1 MDKMSGQR
9 APSLAN
15 QEAFDQAVTEATRRL
30 LDGFVTPP
38 AARPPAMARSWVVAR
53 AKAQQAARSP
63 PLLAKAVGSGSGPHA
78 TAGAT
83 GALPNDAPSP
93 RRRPG
98 FS

>member
-53 AKAQQAARSP
+53 AKAQQAAR
-63 PLLAKAVGSGSGPHA
+63 
-78 TAGAT
+78 
-83 GALPNDAPSP
+83 
-93 RRRPG
+93 
-98 FS
+98 